1 MFRIQYLLLLILVS
15 SCGDS
20 NNPTPNPPDSL
31 MIKACDLSSL
41 PEIES
46 KNITFYNA
54 SHQVDNMLNILKS
67 NGMNTVRIRLWHTPV
82 NAHSGFE
89 EVKQLVQRVHQ
100 NGLKVWLTV
109 HYSDTWADP
118 GHQSTPNVWQALS
131 FPILKDSVFQYTKK
145 IALQMQPEYIQ
156 IGNEINPGMLLP
168 NGNLNTHET
177 QFKELL
183 ASGISAVRTY
193 APQAKIMLHYAGHSD
208 AYTFFNKMSGLDY
221 DIIGLSY
228 YPIWH
233 GKDLTALQ
241 NNINSLISTYNK
253 DLVIAETAYPFSL
266 DWNDWTNNIVG
277 LESQLIS
284 SFPATPQ
291 GQKDYLLQINDLLL
305 SNDRCLGYAY
315 WGTELVAFNGS
326 TAIDGSPW
334 ENQALFDFNN
344 QVVIAA
350 TVLSD

>member
-1 MFRIQYLLLLILVS
+1 MYRIQYLLLLILVS
-15 SCGDS
+15 GCGDS
-20 NNPTPNPPDSL
+20 NTPTPTPPDSL
-31 MIKACDLSSL
+31 VIKACDLSSL

-54 SHQVDNMLNILKS
+54 SHQIDNMLNILKS

-89 EVKQLVQRVHQ
+89 EVKQLAQRIHQ

-118 GHQSTPNVWQALS
+118 SHQTTPVAWQALS
-131 FPILKDSVFQYTKK
+131 YSILKDSVYQYTKK
-145 IALQMQPEYIQ
+145 IVLQMQPEYIQ
-156 IGNEINPGMLLP
+156 IGNEINPGMLFP
-168 NGNLNTHET
+168 NGNLNSHET

-208 AYTFFNKMSGLDY
+208 ASTFFSKMSGLDY

-233 GKDLTALQ
+233 GKDLTELQ
-241 NNINSLISTYNK
+241 NNINSLISTHNK
-253 DLVIAETAYPFSL
+253 DLVIAETAYPFTL
-266 DWNDWTNNIVG
+266 EWNDCTNNIVG

-291 GQKDYLLQINDLLL
+291 GQKEYLQQINDLLL
-305 SNDRCLGYAY
+305 TNDRCLGFSY
-315 WGTELVAFNGS
+315 WGAELISYNGS
-326 TAIDGSPW
+326 TATDGSPW